1 MIVVAGILLF
11 AALVAVKEVPS
22 LRQQGLNRELVVFA
36 VLLLLGTV
44 LNVLHFLGLRIT
56 NPLEWVY
63 VGYKPLSDFFFHLV
77 R

>member
-1 MIVVAGILLF
+1 MIVAGILLF
-11 AALVAVKEVPS
+11 AALVAAREVP
-22 LRQQGLNRELVVFA
+22 LIRKQGLKRELVVFVA
-36 VLLLLGTV
+36 LLLLGTV
-44 LNVLHFLGLRIT
+44 LNVLHFLGMRIT